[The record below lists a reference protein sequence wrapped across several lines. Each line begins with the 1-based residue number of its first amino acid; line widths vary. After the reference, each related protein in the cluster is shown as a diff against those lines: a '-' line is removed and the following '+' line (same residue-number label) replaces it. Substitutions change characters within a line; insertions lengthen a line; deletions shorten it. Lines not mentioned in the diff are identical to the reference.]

1 MISEEPFKN
10 QWSSKT
16 CNILSLTC
24 HIFQADTVLYLLGCC
39 EDQVRSGRRSLPQ
52 LYEVNPGTALTITH
66 TPAVMWAEGRAKCMY
81 ELLEKGEENMSL
93 PSSLAV
99 LN

>member
-1 MISEEPFKN
+1 M
-10 QWSSKT
+10 
-16 CNILSLTC
+16 
-24 HIFQADTVLYLLGCC
+24 
-39 EDQVRSGRRSLPQ
+39 
-52 LYEVNPGTALTITH
+52 YEVNPGTALTITH